1 MLCTIKQASTFLGYR
16 STSTMYRLLHSGMLD
31 DYVERIDDE
40 TYLDMGEKG
49 RKPTLA
55 RHVMTLV
62 NWQADFQV
70 IDFDPKQYIKE
81 EAIRLKES
89 TKQLTSPKP

>member
-31 DYVERIDDE
+31 DYVERIEGE
-40 TYLDMGEKG
+40 TYLDMGGKG

-62 NWQADFQV
+62 NWQADFQI
-70 IDFDPKQYIKE
+70 IDFDPNQYIKE
-81 EAIRLKES
+81 EASRLKKL
-89 TKQLTSPKP
+89 TKQLTSPKL

>member
-31 DYVERIDDE
+31 DYVERIEDE
-40 TYLDMGEKG
+40 TYLDMGGKG
-49 RKPTLA
+49 REPTLA
-55 RHVMTLV
+55 CHVMSLV

-81 EAIRLKES
+81 EASRIKKS
-89 TKQLTSPKP
+89 TK